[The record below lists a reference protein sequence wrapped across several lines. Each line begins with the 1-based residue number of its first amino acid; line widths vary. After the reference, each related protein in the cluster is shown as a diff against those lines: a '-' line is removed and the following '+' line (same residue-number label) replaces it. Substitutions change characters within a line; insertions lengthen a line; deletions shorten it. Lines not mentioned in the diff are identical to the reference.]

1 MFGILLTDLSKAFVS
16 LSQELMA
23 AKVSAY
29 GVDISAVR
37 FIYDYLTNRKQRTK
51 INDYYSSWR
60 DLIFGASQGLF
71 LGPLSF
77 NIYLCDLFMFTDD
90 IDIAS
95 YADDTIPY
103 VTELTLNSTVKS
115 LEKTAGLLFTWFII
129 ITK

>member
-1 MFGILLTDLSKAFVS
+1 MFGILLTDLSKAFVC

-37 FIYDYLTNRKQRTK
+37 FIYDYLNWKQRTK
-51 INDYYSSWR
+51 INDHYSSWR
-60 DLIFGASQGLF
+60 DLIFGAPQGLI

-103 VTELTLNSTVKS
+103 VTEVTLSSTVKS
-115 LEKTAGLLFTWFII
+115 LEKTACLLFTWFII